1 MVEEA
6 GVEGE
11 GPEGEEP
18 EGVEV
23 GGIGDE
29 EEEEEDPLPDCR
41 GSRSDC
47 TTQNEGK
54 SAK

>member
-23 GGIGDE
+23 GGVGDE
-29 EEEEEDPLPDCR
+29 EEDRLPDCR

-47 TTQNEGK
+47 TTQNKGK

>member
-18 EGVEV
+18 EGEEVEGV
-23 GGIGDE
+23 GD
-29 EEEEEDPLPDCR
+29 EEEEDPLPDCR
-41 GSRSDC
+41 GSKSDC